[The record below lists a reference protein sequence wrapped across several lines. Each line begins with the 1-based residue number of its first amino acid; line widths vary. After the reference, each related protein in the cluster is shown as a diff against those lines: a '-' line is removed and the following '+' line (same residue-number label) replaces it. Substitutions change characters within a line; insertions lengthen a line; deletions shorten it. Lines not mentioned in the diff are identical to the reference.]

1 MCAERVVRFLVA
13 FTSARHPGTEE
24 EADDFAEAFLGF
36 LLNLATAKDKA
47 VRFRVCQI
55 VAGVLNA
62 LGPDAEVSDDLYERM
77 EVRSGPRGNLIDST
91 NSKLYL
97 NITNEMKKR

>member
-1 MCAERVVRFLVA
+1 MRFLVA
-13 FTSARHPGTEE
+13 FTAARQPGMEE

-55 VAGVLNA
+55 VAGVLNS
-62 LGPDAEVSDDLYERM
+62 LGPEAEVSDDLYERM
-77 EVRSGPRGNLIDST
+77 EVRFVT
-91 NSKLYL
+91 
-97 NITNEMKKR
+97 

>member
-1 MCAERVVRFLVA
+1 MVA
-13 FTSARHPGTEE
+13 FTAARAPGLEE

-77 EVRSGPRGNLIDST
+77 EVRHPNNVTTRCCVTGGNENACVSSPLFF
-91 NSKLYL
+91 
-97 NITNEMKKR
+97 

>member
-1 MCAERVVRFLVA
+1 MNSLF
-13 FTSARHPGTEE
+13 GTCTTL
-24 EADDFAEAFLGF
+24 DV
-36 LLNLATAKDKA
+36 ATAKDKA

-77 EVRSGPRGNLIDST
+77 EEVMLAGGRWSVPFTTNKKSTPRVLFVSLGFQSRRL
-91 NSKLYL
+91 L
-97 NITNEMKKR
+97 R

>member
-1 MCAERVVRFLVA
+1 ME
-13 FTSARHPGTEE
+13 G
-24 EADDFAEAFLGF
+24 DDFCEAFLGF

-62 LGPDAEVSDDLYERM
+62 LAVGAEISDELY
-77 EVRSGPRGNLIDST
+77 
-91 NSKLYL
+91 
-97 NITNEMKKR
+97 